1 MDYCCSGD
9 SLKGAEFLF
18 KSDYI
23 WGPQAK
29 LYSVDILSVL
39 EKYNIPHLKLVSEKW
54 GDDPVYIEALP
65 LLTKSLCAS
74 HLKSYS
80 QVGRALSLGETE
92 VALNPFIDRGSRN
105 EYGLMMFRMLDLGVK
120 PQTFATPKLKPTD
133 NFSFSTQKVAPWH
146 DYLTQGEVDIRN
158 DIQRVN
164 YQLIRLDS
172 MSDWSDYKDLRMSLN
187 NLYNNLTDYY
197 NTYKSNP
204 YALIDYYG
212 AKNKTQALLSEAE
225 TTLKGKGIFAR

>member
-1 MDYCCSGD
+1 
-9 SLKGAEFLF
+9 
-18 KSDYI
+18 
-23 WGPQAK
+23 
-29 LYSVDILSVL
+29 
-39 EKYNIPHLKLVSEKW
+39 LVSEKW

-105 EYGLMMFRMLDLGVK
+105 EYGLMMFRMLDLGVQ

-212 AKNKTQALLSEAE
+212 AKNKTQAMLSEAE